1 MLSET
6 RAGEPVLGP
15 GYEVRDTNIKTI
27 VLFAVGLVVLLFVSQ
42 VGLWVLLKAIRGD
55 RAIDRETPSAPKVIV
70 EQRRQLNAGESALLD
85 APAAQIRDKDGA
97 VRVRIPIE
105 QAVKLLSERGIPP
118 STGPARTEIEVN
130 SHDGSPAPDQ
140 ATPNAGVK

>member
-1 MLSET
+1 MLSDT
-6 RAGEPVLGP
+6 QPGEPALGP
-15 GYEVRDTNIKTI
+15 GYEVRDTNIKAI
-27 VLFAVGLVVLLFVSQ
+27 VLFAVGLVVLLLVSQ
-42 VGLWVLLKAIRGD
+42 VGLWVLLKALRGD
-55 RAIDRETPSAPKVIV
+55 GAIDRETPSAPEVIV
-70 EQRRQLNAGESALLD
+70 EQRRRLNAGESALLD
-85 APAAQIRDKDGA
+85 APPARIREKDGT

-130 SHDGSPAPDQ
+130 SHDGSPAP